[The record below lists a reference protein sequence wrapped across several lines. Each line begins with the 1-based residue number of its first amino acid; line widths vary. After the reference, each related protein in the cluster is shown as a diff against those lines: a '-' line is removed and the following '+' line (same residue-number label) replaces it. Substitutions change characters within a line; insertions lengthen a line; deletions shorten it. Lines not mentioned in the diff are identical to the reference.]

1 MEVIILRHGRAE
13 PKAAKDSQRP
23 LTPAGREEIRRVL
36 NPCAAAIGAVD
47 TVWVSPYLRAQQTWD
62 EVQRNLPELA
72 GVVATT
78 CPFLTPGGNPHEI
91 IERLY
96 RQHELVKRVLLV
108 SHQPLLGTLLDE
120 LCGLEPGQYRL
131 STGSIAAIDTGTV
144 VAKGLGVLRWIHH
157 P

>member
-13 PKAAKDSQRP
+13 PAAAKDSQRP
-23 LTPAGREEIRRVL
+23 LTPAGREEIHSVL
-36 NPCAAAIGAVD
+36 RQCEGVIAKVD
-47 TVWVSPYLRAQQTWD
+47 TVWVSPYLRAQQTWG
-62 EVQRNLPELA
+62 EVQLQVPALA
-72 GVVATT
+72 RTAAQT

-96 RQHELVKRVLLV
+96 RQQEDITRVLLV

-131 STGSIAAIDTGTV
+131 STGSMAAIDTGTV
-144 VAKGLGVLRWIHH
+144 VAKGLGVLLWIHH